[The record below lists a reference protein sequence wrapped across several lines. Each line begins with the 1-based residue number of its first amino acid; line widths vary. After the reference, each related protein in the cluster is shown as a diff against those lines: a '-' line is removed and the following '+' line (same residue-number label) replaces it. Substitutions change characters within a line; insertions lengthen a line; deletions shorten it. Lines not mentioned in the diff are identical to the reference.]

1 MYIIGELKY
10 SSLKQG
16 IGYLKLQYNKNDI
29 ILLLEK
35 AEKKFKVNLKGDNV
49 HVSIIRDE
57 PIPFKKYW
65 FKHKEPIG
73 INIIDDQIFTDGR
86 FYWVDVSSHYIGL
99 IREELGLK
107 RKTEI
112 PLHLTI
118 GQLKSNNNKSNNII
132 SSIK

>member
-16 IGYLKLQYNKNDI
+16 IGYLKLQYNKSDI
-29 ILLLEK
+29 TSLLKK
-35 AEKKFKVNLKGDNV
+35 AEDKFKVNLKGDNI

-57 PIPFKKYW
+57 LIPFKKYW
-65 FKHKEPIG
+65 YKHKEPIG
-73 INIIDDQIFTDGR
+73 IKVMDDEIFTDGR
-86 FYWVDVSSHYIGL
+86 FYWVDVSCHYISL

-107 RKTEI
+107 RKTEL

-118 GQLKSNNNKSNNII
+118 GQINNTNINTNTKSKT
-132 SSIK
+132 